1 MVMKL
6 VRKKNTRGDLIRW
19 LTHEED
25 TAVKNISG
33 LRDLTS
39 RPQHSL
45 ATQVLREMRQLDAW
59 LQCGCVPG
67 DPPAMNSAKLS
78 KDTGKLYL
86 SGFNHEH
93 AADCPMYRPFSA
105 DGGATSSGSRQRA
118 GSRRINYRKKG
129 NRNINTVVIK
139 IKIHRAPLRP
149 STIGANSSSPV

>member
-45 ATQVLREMRQLDAW
+45 ATRVLREMRQLDAW

-67 DPPAMNSAKLS
+67 DSPAMNSAKLS

-105 DGGATSSGSRQRA
+105 DGGATSSGSRKRA
-118 GSRRINYRKKG
+118 GSRRINYRNFLPPNDEQATIRMPG
-129 NRNINTVVIK
+129 
-139 IKIHRAPLRP
+139 RP
-149 STIGANSSSPV
+149 ESQ